1 MGIVSVILGIICAPF
16 VIGAAIKMALDMN
29 RRGPGGRRRR
39 R

>member
-1 MGIVSVILGIICAPF
+1 MIEIILALLLIPVAL
-16 VIGAAIKMALDMN
+16 KMANDMN